1 MQNSS
6 ITTTELW
13 ISKLRE
19 ELDGEVITPD
29 DDSYDEARAVYYG
42 IDRKPD
48 VIVRPT
54 DSNEVAYVVSVAR
67 DTGTELAVRSGGHS
81 IAGYGSSD
89 GGIVLDLSAMK
100 GVHVDTK
107 QRTVWAHAG
116 LTASELTRA
125 LGEHGLAV
133 GFGDNGSVGIG
144 GITLGGGVGFLS
156 RNHGLT
162 IDSLLAA
169 ELVTADGKV
178 LRVDAENHPD
188 LFWAIRGGG
197 GNFGVATRFQ
207 FGLHEVDE
215 IVGGM
220 LILPATTDTIAG
232 FVELAAGAPDELS
245 TIANVMKAPPMPFLP
260 EELHGQV
267 ILFGLLVYSGDPE
280 TGESVVAP
288 FRELATPLLD
298 KIEPGRYSGIYED
311 EEEGPP
317 PGVFAVRNFFV
328 DAIDH
333 AAAETIV
340 EQVNAST
347 ASMAVTQI
355 RVLGGAISRVPDDAT
370 AYAHRRQPIMLNIAS
385 MFQQPDEADA
395 HQAWVSGLATALGDK
410 GTAYVNFIG
419 DEGNERVRQAYPGH
433 TWDRLREVKHRYDPT
448 NLFRVN
454 QNIPPASPEGGL

>member
-1 MQNSS
+1 MQNPS
-6 ITTTELW
+6 ITTKELS
-13 ISKLRE
+13 IPKLRE
-19 ELDGEVITPD
+19 VLDGEVITPE
-29 DDSYDEARAVYYG
+29 DDSFDEAREVYYG
-42 IDRKPD
+42 IDRKPA

-54 DSNEVAYVVSVAR
+54 DTNEVAYVVSIAR
-67 DTGTELAVRSGGHS
+67 DTETELAVRSGGHS

-100 GVHVDTK
+100 TVHVDPK
-107 QRTVWAHAG
+107 QRTVWAQAG
-116 LTASELTRA
+116 LTAGELTSA
-125 LGEHGLAV
+125 LGNHRLAV
-133 GFGDNGSVGIG
+133 GFGDAGSVGIG

-156 RNHGLT
+156 RKHGLT

-169 ELVTADGKV
+169 EVVTADGKV
-178 LRVDAENHPD
+178 LRVDGENHPD

-207 FGLHEVDE
+207 FRLHEVDR

-232 FVELAAGAPDELS
+232 FVELASAAPDELS

-267 ILFGLLVYSGDPE
+267 ILFSLLVYSGDPE
-280 TGESVVAP
+280 TGERVVAP
-288 FRELATPLLD
+288 FRELATPLYD
-298 KIEPGRYSGIYED
+298 TVEPGRYAGIYED

-317 PGVFAVRNFFV
+317 PGVFAVRNLFV
-328 DAIDH
+328 DDIDL

-347 ASMAVTQI
+347 AAMAVTQI

-370 AYAHRRQPIMLNIAS
+370 AYAHRQRPIMLNVAS
-385 MFQQPDEADA
+385 MFQQPDEAA
-395 HQAWVSGLATALGDK
+395 VHEAWVDGLATALGDN
-410 GTAYVNFIG
+410 GEAYVNFIG
-419 DEGNERVRQAYPGH
+419 DEGQHRVRQAYPGQ
-433 TWDRLREVKHRYDPT
+433 TWERLREVKHRYDPA
-448 NLFRVN
+448 NLFRLN
-454 QNIPPASPEGGL
+454 QNIPPAGA